1 MDTIKLM
8 LDELIFFKS
17 QAVDGHY
24 ANYVFEG
31 TGSAL
36 SDGSKFFNTIGAV
49 VYSYNQNEVNIW
61 YPGSGDYIYLLV
73 EFGGVYLLYRN
84 RKQRVYL

>member
-1 MDTIKLM
+1 M
-8 LDELIFFKS
+8 
-17 QAVDGHY
+17 DGHY

-36 SDGSKFFNTIGAV
+36 SDGSNFFNIIGAV

-61 YPGSGDYIYLLV
+61 YPGSGDFLICWWSLGAWISFTEIENSECICKGY
-73 EFGGVYLLYRN
+73 
-84 RKQRVYL
+84 